1 MTNLYNMKQLYEA
14 AFYRLPSLIE
24 SITEIAPRI
33 WQSGWAEANAGNISL
48 DLTSWL
54 HELYLVKETDQT
66 RYYLVSRT
74 GSRYRQYARD
84 LMSCFVLV
92 AVEQDGAESTQT
104 IYPVEAKPTSEW
116 LTHRRIQEYF
126 QSYKPGYRCVIHVH
140 PAEIIALSQ
149 LPAYD
154 DPVSLNQR
162 LMSILP
168 ETKYYLPTG
177 VAMARFAETGTREL
191 ADASLAALDGQN
203 ALIWQG
209 HGLMAFGKDPDEA
222 FDYLEIVNKAAK
234 LWFMLR

>member
-1 MTNLYNMKQLYEA
+1 MINIHTMKQLYEA

-24 SITEIAPRI
+24 SITEIARCI
-33 WQSGWAEANAGNISL
+33 WQNGWAEANAGNMSFDIR
-48 DLTSWL
+48 TQL
-54 HELYLVKETDQT
+54 HELYLVKETDLT

-74 GSRYRQYARD
+74 GSRYRQYAKD
-84 LMSCFVLV
+84 LMNSFVLV
-92 AVEQDGAESTQT
+92 AVEKDGLESTQT
-104 IYPVEAKPTSEW
+104 IYPVESKPTSEW
-116 LTHRRIQEYF
+116 QTHRRIQEYF
-126 QSYKPGYRCVIHVH
+126 QTYKPDYKCIIHVH

-149 LPAYD
+149 LPAYN

-177 VAMARFAETGTREL
+177 VAMARFAETGTTEL
-191 ADASLAALDGQN
+191 AEASMAALAAQN

-234 LWFMLR
+234 LWFLLN